1 MKRFDK
7 DGDDKLRYSEFC
19 YAFLPSDSFHA
30 SLLAK
35 KAPLTMYPQALI
47 PKEQIFYPETTSLFL
62 HAWTTHLQNE
72 IEAEKLRLFTQKKKG
87 FSVHNAFYV
96 VDQNKDHFIDK
107 DDLRN
112 FLANQSL
119 FVPEKDIC
127 ALIDR
132 YDRSHSGK
140 ISYNEF
146 LSELTAKS
154 IF

>member
-1 MKRFDK
+1 MIDAFRIFDPNGIGVATVSDFRNGLNELGLSVSDQELVLFMKRFDK

-35 KAPLTMYPQALI
+35 KAPITMYPQALI
-47 PKEQIFYPETTSLFL
+47 PKEQIFYPETISLFL

-112 FLANQSL
+112 FLAS
-119 FVPEKDIC
+119 
-127 ALIDR
+127 
-132 YDRSHSGK
+132 
-140 ISYNEF
+140 
-146 LSELTAKS
+146 
-154 IF
+154 